1 MGLNIWAAAL
11 DAVARWRFV
20 QQRALETLEI
30 FDGSNAERDAAER
43 ELKAALAA
51 LGAAVVR
58 HADDPTRRATIE
70 ALLTDPAPP
79 PPEPLQA
86 EAPSTEPQREPTPPP
101 EPDVT
106 PAAAVTPPP
115 AVVVAPPP
123 AVVVAPPPAV
133 LVAPPPAR
141 VAPSGP
147 PIELDEAL
155 ARRLAA
161 GLGGLSATPSRGTG
175 PGSDPSPVLRD
186 ALNTLNDPPGADSSV
201 ADVRDEVERIAAVL
215 DRTLSRWAELAQ
227 DVDHALT
234 AWFTARLRGAQVQ
247 AERVGDATSESRIA
261 AEIRRLSKH
270 SQTSRPGFVHGL
282 ALNHTPRTGSWES
295 DAAQWEARAA
305 DLLRQIEQE
314 NAPPNPD
321 DAIRQL
327 AARAKDGLDPEVMVS
342 ELRALFKLG
351 ASPNDKRILNLARPY
366 ADALD
371 GKVFAGL
378 RKAIRDTVEAES
390 TEDMVASSPIPADWP
405 LFSRTRGRRAL
416 VVGGDPRPERAAKLA
431 ETFGFH
437 SVEWLEGSTTRKV
450 DGLAERMRS
459 GSLDLVIVLR
469 AFNSHKL
476 STAIFA
482 VKSELCPV
490 VLADGYGVN
499 QVRLGIERFLG
510 GSHP

>member
-1 MGLNIWAAAL
+1 MGLNIWDAAL

-30 FDGSNAERDAAER
+30 FDSSNAERDAAER

-58 HADDPTRRATIE
+58 HADDPRRRATIE
-70 ALLTDPAPP
+70 ALLTDPAPQ
-79 PPEPLQA
+79 PPEPPQA
-86 EAPSTEPQREPTPPP
+86 EAPSPPEPQREPPPPPQPPVQASP

-106 PAAAVTPPP
+106 PAAAVKPPP

-123 AVVVAPPPAV
+123 V
-133 LVAPPPAR
+133 R
-141 VAPSGP
+141 VAPAGP

-161 GLGGLSATPSRGTG
+161 GLGGLSVTPSRGTS

-186 ALNTLNDPPGADSSV
+186 ALNALNDPPGAESNV

-234 AWFTARLRGAQVQ
+234 AWFTARLRGAQVH
-247 AERVGDATSESRIA
+247 AERVGDPTSEARIA

-282 ALNHTPRTGSWES
+282 ALTHTPRTGSWES

-305 DLLRQIEQE
+305 ELLQQIEEE

-327 AARAKDGLDPEVMVS
+327 AAKARDGVDPEVMVS
-342 ELRALFKLG
+342 ELRALLKIG
-351 ASPNDKRILNLARPY
+351 ASPTDKRILNLARPY

-371 GKVFAGL
+371 GKVFASL

-390 TEDMVASSPIPADWP
+390 TEDMASPSPIPADWP
-405 LFSRTRGRRAL
+405 LFLRTRGRRAL

>member
-1 MGLNIWAAAL
+1 MGLNTWAAAL

-20 QQRALETLEI
+20 QLRAMETLDV
-30 FDGSNAERDAAER
+30 FGGSNADRDAAER
-43 ELKAALAA
+43 ELRAALAA
-51 LGAAVVR
+51 LGAEIVR
-58 HADDPTRRATIE
+58 HADDPTRRAAIE
-70 ALLTDPAPP
+70 ALLTETVPHPTESAEHADDVPTQEDAPRASAPADPPAPEPAAKAIVIAPP
-79 PPEPLQA
+79 PPGPAAPAMAPL
-86 EAPSTEPQREPTPPP
+86 PP
-101 EPDVT
+101 VT
-106 PAAAVTPPP
+106 PARAVPT
-115 AVVVAPPP
+115 
-123 AVVVAPPPAV
+123 
-133 LVAPPPAR
+133 
-141 VAPSGP
+141 GP

-161 GLGGLSATPSRGTG
+161 GLGGLSASPTRGTG
-175 PGSDPSPVLRD
+175 SGSDPAPVLRD
-186 ALNTLNDPPGADSSV
+186 ALSALNDPPSVDSSA
-201 ADVRDEVERIAAVL
+201 ADVRDEVDRIAAVL
-215 DRTLSRWAELAQ
+215 DRTLARWSELAQ

-234 AWFTARLRGAQVQ
+234 AWFTARLRGAQVH

-282 ALNHTPRTGSWES
+282 ALNHTPRSGSWES

-305 DLLRQIEQE
+305 ELLQQLEHE
-314 NAPPNPD
+314 SAPPNPD

-327 AARAKDGLDPEVMVS
+327 AAKAKDGLDPEVMVS

-351 ASPNDKRILNLARPY
+351 ASPTDKRILNLARPY

-371 GKVFAGL
+371 GKVFASL
-378 RKAIRDTVEAES
+378 RKAIRDAVEAES
-390 TEDMVASSPIPADWP
+390 TEDLVSPSPLPADWP
-405 LFSRTRGRRAL
+405 LRGRTRGRRAL

-431 ETFGFH
+431 ETFGFE

-450 DGLAERMRS
+450 DGLAERMRN

-482 VKSELCPV
+482 VKSDVCAV

-510 GSHP
+510 GS